1 MTTIDRQTIQPLTDD
16 WDWQLSA
23 ACRGM
28 DVEIF
33 YHPAGERLSEKTARI
48 NWAKQICCRC
58 AVINEC
64 ALWAL
69 KTREPYG
76 IWGRACPRRSGQGC
90 WAFRA
95 CATRPLSL
103 QCSAARRQRQQ
114 SNSADPLTGV
124 ERLAAAQTVSLLN
137 VLRSNGLQRFHRD
150 LLRGCRSAPPDLPGH
165 AQLSAGAAKVRS
177 RPGGRWPRRRR
188 SRPLPCHWR
197 SGTHRSRRTPQGF
210 RSSRRR

>member
-1 MTTIDRQTIQPLTDD
+1 
-16 WDWQLSA
+16 
-23 ACRGM
+23 M

-64 ALWAL
+64 ALCAL

-124 ERLAAAQTVSLLN
+124 ERLAAAQTVSLPKWTEIEWPATVHRELGP
-137 VLRSNGLQRFHRD
+137 GLPV
-150 LLRGCRSAPPDLPGH
+150 C
-165 AQLSAGAAKVRS
+165 
-177 RPGGRWPRRRR
+177 
-188 SRPLPCHWR
+188 
-197 SGTHRSRRTPQGF
+197 TT
-210 RSSRRR
+210 